1 MNHSPMSL
9 RPFFHEFQVL
19 LLRLTMGCE
28 GAPLGA
34 GTPRPATK
42 LLAALAEDMWKS

>member
-1 MNHSPMSL
+1 
-9 RPFFHEFQVL
+9 
-19 LLRLTMGCE
+19 MGRE

-34 GTPRPATK
+34 GTPRPATN